1 MLPLIQL
8 RRLQREGLRDGKV
21 YRQLLEE
28 LLQGDLEEV
37 QSSLLEEV
45 FHDKLLKQFRP
56 LPTARK
62 IFAKSVLMALEEL
75 EEANDELFE
84 LCTKEVLLPVDDSG
98 LVGHKIFELQEGY
111 VVVRVADQ
119 IGGGLETGCMI
130 WTGGCML
137 LGLALAGALDHLL
150 HGHILEL
157 GAGTGFLG
165 LALGLQGRPVTL
177 SDNQLQVLENL
188 RYNLDATRQCNDVEL
203 TVDVCRLDWCEPDN
217 VPKADVL
224 IGSDLAYDVDAMP
237 SLAGVLAALLSPRGT
252 ARHAILACMK
262 RQEGTFEALKEAM
275 TSHGLTWRDLSI
287 EEDHWKMAWQWAQ
300 QGCDVHSGAQLILLQ
315 VMAEVSESVPR
326 SDFLE

>member
-1 MLPLIQL
+1 MIIQVQNLRSIRWSPVWLSVESMDRATGQSMGGASSLMLPLIEL
-8 RRLQREGLRDGKV
+8 RRLQREGLRDGKI

-28 LLQGDLEEV
+28 LLQGGDLEEV
-37 QSSLLEEV
+37 QSSLLEV

-62 IFAKSVLMALEEL
+62 SFAKSVLMALEDL

-84 LCTKEVLLPVDDSG
+84 LCTKEVLLPVEDSG

-188 RYNLDATRQCNDVEL
+188 RYNLDATRKCNEVEL
-203 TVDVCRLDWCEPDN
+203 KVDICRLDWCEPDN
-217 VPKADVL
+217 VPKVDVADVL
-224 IGSDLAYDVDAMP
+224 LRGLCYRDPVARKAEPLKITSFRSENLK
-237 SLAGVLAALLSPRGT
+237 LSSS
-252 ARHAILACMK
+252 
-262 RQEGTFEALKEAM
+262 F
-275 TSHGLTWRDLSI
+275 TW
-287 EEDHWKMAWQWAQ
+287 
-300 QGCDVHSGAQLILLQ
+300 LI
-315 VMAEVSESVPR
+315 ASA
-326 SDFLE
+326 